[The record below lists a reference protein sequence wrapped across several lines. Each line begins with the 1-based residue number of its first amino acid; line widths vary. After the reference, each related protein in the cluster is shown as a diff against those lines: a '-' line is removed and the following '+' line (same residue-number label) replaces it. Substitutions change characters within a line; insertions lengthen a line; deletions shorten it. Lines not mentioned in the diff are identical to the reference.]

1 MTNGTEVTARHLSP
15 DERERYRQ
23 RRTAP
28 LELLELDAHL
38 TSCAA
43 CREELLPA
51 DRLCAGVA
59 AMRAQF
65 QIDPAAEEDHPSHQD
80 VAAHVDR
87 RLAAVDA
94 EVVESHLAACPPCA
108 EDVEDLR
115 ALGRALAAGAGA
127 AGPHRRWPQ
136 TALWAAGIAAAA
148 LLGAGAITVSLRGQ
162 VAALQAEQRRLLD
175 AERALRHDRDG
186 LAAAARQLEAE
197 LARLQQAR
205 VADHGHSAAARTLQ
219 DAAGRIVLGRDGRV
233 AGLGPMSPPEEQRV
247 RTALATG
254 RIQVPASLGS
264 LLAGPPSLRGP
275 VEGTDLDPLEPLGTV
290 VESDRPAF
298 RWRPLP
304 GARGYIVA
312 VYDSRLD
319 KVAAS
324 ATLTTTEWRPALPLR
339 RGVTYSW
346 QITALGDGQE
356 RTAPAPP
363 APEARFKVLEQEQV
377 EALAQARRRVPRS
390 HLLLAMQFA
399 AAGLLDD
406 AERELRALVS
416 VDPDSRLAREL
427 LESLSAARRPG
438 ATASPRD

>member
-1 MTNGTEVTARHLSP
+1 VRNGPDATTRHLAA

-23 RRTAP
+23 RRTTP
-28 LELLELDAHL
+28 GELLELDAHL
-38 TSCAA
+38 ATCAP

-51 DRLCAGVA
+51 DRLRAGVVA
-59 AMRAQF
+59 LRAQLET
-65 QIDPAAEEDHPSHQD
+65 DAAGAEDHPSHQD

-87 RLAAVDA
+87 RLEAIDA

-108 EDVEDLR
+108 EDAEDLR
-115 ALGRALAAGAGA
+115 ALGRALAAGEGAGR
-127 AGPHRRWPQ
+127 PHRRRWPPPA
-136 TALWAAGIAAAA
+136 ALWAAGIATVA
-148 LLGAGAITVSLRGQ
+148 LLGAGVLTASLRNQ
-162 VAALQAEQRRLLD
+162 VAALEAEQRRLLD
-175 AERALRHDRDG
+175 ADRALRHDRDE
-186 LAAAARQLEAE
+186 LAAE
-197 LARLQQAR
+197 LARLQEAR
-205 VADHGHSAAARTLQ
+205 AAADSHPAAARTLQ

-233 AGLGPMSPPEEQRV
+233 AGLGPLSPPEEQHV

-254 RIQVPASLGS
+254 RIQVPAGLGG

-275 VEGTDLDPLEPLGTV
+275 AEGTDLDPLQPLGTV
-290 VESDRPAF
+290 VESDRPTF

-304 GARGYIVA
+304 GARGYVVA

-324 ATLTTTEWRPALPLR
+324 ATLTTTEWRPVLPLR

-346 QITALGDGQE
+346 QITALGDGHE

-363 APEARFKVLEQEQV
+363 APEARFKVLEREQV

-399 AAGLLDD
+399 SAGLLDD

-416 VDPDSRLAREL
+416 VDPGSRLAREL
-427 LESLSAARRPG
+427 LESLRAARRPG
-438 ATASPRD
+438 AGASPRD

>member
-1 MTNGTEVTARHLSP
+1 VRHGTGDAARHLSP

-23 RRTAP
+23 RQTTPR
-28 LELLELDAHL
+28 ELLELDAHL
-38 TSCAA
+38 AICTA

-51 DRLCAGVA
+51 DRLPAGVA
-59 AMRAQF
+59 ALRAQLET
-65 QIDPAAEEDHPSHQD
+65 DPAAAEDHPSHHD

-87 RLAAVDA
+87 RLEAVDA

-115 ALGRALAAGAGA
+115 ALGRALAAGGAGP
-127 AGPHRRWPQ
+127 GPHRRRWPPQ
-136 TALWAAGIAAAA
+136 AALWAAGIAAAA
-148 LLGAGAITVSLRGQ
+148 LLGAGALTVSLRNQ
-162 VAALQAEQRRLLD
+162 VAALAGEQRRLHD
-175 AERALRHDRDG
+175 ANRALRHDREG
-186 LAAAARQLEAE
+186 LASE
-197 LARLQQAR
+197 LARLQEAR
-205 VADHGHSAAARTLQ
+205 VADHGHPAAARILQ

-254 RIQVPASLGS
+254 RIQVPPGLGGG
-264 LLAGPPSLRGP
+264 LAGPPSLRGP
-275 VEGTDLDPLEPLGTV
+275 VEGAELDPLEPLGTV
-290 VESDRPAF
+290 VESDRPTF
-298 RWRPLP
+298 RWRPLT

-324 ATLTTTEWRPALPLR
+324 PTLTTTEWRPALPLR

-363 APEARFKVLEQEQV
+363 APEARFKVMEQEQV
-377 EALAQARRRVPRS
+377 GALAQARRRVPRS
-390 HLLLAMQFA
+390 HLLLATQFA

-427 LESLSAARRPG
+427 LESLRAARRP
-438 ATASPRD
+438 AAAASPRD

>member
-1 MTNGTEVTARHLSP
+1 VRHGTEDTARHLSA

-23 RRTAP
+23 RRTTP
-28 LELLELDAHL
+28 QELLELDAHL
-38 TSCAA
+38 AICTA
-43 CREELLPA
+43 CREDLLSA
-51 DRLCAGVA
+51 DRLRAGVA
-59 AMRAQF
+59 ALRAQLEA
-65 QIDPAAEEDHPSHQD
+65 DPAAEDHPSHRD
-80 VAAHVDR
+80 VAAHVDG
-87 RLAAVDA
+87 RLEAIDA
-94 EVVESHLAACPPCA
+94 EVVESHLASCPPCA
-108 EDVEDLR
+108 EDAEDLR
-115 ALGRALAAGAGA
+115 ALGRALAAGG
-127 AGPHRRWPQ
+127 GPHRRRRPPQ
-136 TALWAAGIAAAA
+136 AALWAAGIAAAA
-148 LLGAGAITVSLRGQ
+148 LLGAGAFTASLRNQ
-162 VAALQAEQRRLLD
+162 VAALEAEQRRLHD
-175 AERALRHDRDG
+175 ANRALRHDRDG
-186 LAAAARQLEAE
+186 LASE
-197 LARLQQAR
+197 LARLQEVR
-205 VADHGHSAAARTLQ
+205 VADHGHPSAARTLR
-219 DAAGRIVLGRDGRV
+219 DAAGRIVLGRDGHV

-254 RIQVPASLGS
+254 RIQVPASLGG
-264 LLAGPPSLRGP
+264 LLGGPPSLRGP
-275 VEGTDLDPLEPLGTV
+275 VEGADLDPLEPLGTV
-290 VESDRPAF
+290 VESDRPTF
-298 RWRPLP
+298 RWRPLT

-324 ATLTTTEWRPALPLR
+324 PTLTTTEWRPALPLR

-346 QITALGDGQE
+346 QITALGDGLE

-427 LESLSAARRPG
+427 LESLRAARRPG
-438 ATASPRD
+438 AAAPRRD